1 MIQNLKYII
10 ALKPKEILKS
20 VLWEI
25 VHSGFITAPSGILL
39 IIVWELFKEQ
49 PNISLVW
56 VMVGLMCLLLC
67 LQFFVASR
75 TLVSANHS
83 VYELGKENSIRLVNQ

>member
-39 IIVWELFKEQ
+39 IMGTFQ
-49 PNISLVW
+49 
-56 VMVGLMCLLLC
+56 
-67 LQFFVASR
+67 R
-75 TLVSANHS
+75 TT
-83 VYELGKENSIRLVNQ
+83 